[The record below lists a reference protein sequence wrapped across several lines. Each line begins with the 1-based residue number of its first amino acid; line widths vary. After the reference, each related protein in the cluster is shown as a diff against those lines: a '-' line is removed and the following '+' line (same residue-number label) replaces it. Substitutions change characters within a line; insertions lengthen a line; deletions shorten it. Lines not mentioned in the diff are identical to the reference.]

1 MILAEFISWNLK
13 QNCDDNSNFSSG
25 HSYKSF
31 VWALEIDDSRIISGD
46 SDASLVVHDFWDY
59 SDSPTCHEPKKIKYS
74 SDSPICH
81 ETK

>member
-1 MILAEFISWNLK
+1 MILAEFISWNFLK
-13 QNCDDNSNFSSG
+13 NCDDNSNFSLG

-59 SDSPTCHEPKKIKYS
+59 SDSPTCHEPKKTKYS

>member
-1 MILAEFISWNLK
+1 MHDWTDYILYSYRFNVFL
-13 QNCDDNSNFSSG
+13 SG
-25 HSYKSF
+25 HAYKSF
-31 VWALEIDDSRIISGD
+31 IWALEIDDSRIISGD

-59 SDSPTCHEPKKIKYS
+59 SDSPTCHEPKKTKYS